1 MTSSESEGRKKRHR
15 QRRQGLQRQRSEEIE
30 TIDLADVPSIANSNN
45 SQFIVIPTPVEESES
60 SDTSPLLEII
70 KRKKRKEWAKV
81 VAPVDGRAIDRKTE
95 SVLTQLSKLFSK
107 IPSPIG
113 FLLDFIERKYNTT
126 DLPRNIDRFVFT
138 NILDRNGYTIRSY
151 FQFVVWLFYLNI
163 FTFILC
169 FTCIIMP
176 TLIYPKPTD
185 FSIYAMDQYYQINN
199 ISKSNES
206 LGQCTLNDPR
216 CIILNTPLLS
226 QKNESNDTCLNDSFT
241 AGSCCSLHAEAF
253 FVNSSS
259 EGESD
264 WRKFLSDLIDGTGF
278 FTLNRMY
285 IGYYRNLTKSGG
297 ENSYFQTY
305 NMGLAVFL
313 TIFACLLITGIII
326 IRKYGDG
333 MKTSY
338 VQSETFQNNIFQ
350 YVFAR
355 WDYSINNKIVV
366 SRHEQRFKTEIKNI
380 LLECNDK
387 VNFKFDR
394 AVDKIWFQIQR
405 IGLWIITL
413 IMFAGAVAAIYFTN
427 RFAFQERAKKEINNG
442 ASQTNRLVEMAIEY
456 LPSAVVSVINLVSQ
470 LIFAFMKDFKLYT
483 RTTSVRHYLTRVIL
497 MRLVLLFT
505 FVFIIILQ
513 ITCNTNEC
521 GMQSELVGCDEI
533 KGQETF
539 IHCWETLIGQVIYRL
554 VITDTVVML
563 VIHLVVDPLRSLLT
577 CCCASKTGVMKNED
591 EATIDTTQEPPTR
604 CFLCQSMEFELED
617 YVLDLTYTQALCWHG
632 LLFCPFLP
640 LVAAFKN
647 VVIFIVKLLSLA
659 LFRKRSG
666 LELSPARACHMFTS
680 VLLFSFV
687 WALLPVSFL
696 ATSLRPSRGCGP
708 FRLYSHEPD
717 FYIYYSIRNIITQIK
732 NEVLTN
738 IILKISS
745 AVVIIPL
752 VLILILLSCILS
764 IRRNSYRAASIEL
777 YKLLHSSHKTHQLA
791 VKTTLTTTTEL

>member
-113 FLLDFIERKYNTT
+113 FLLDFIEH
-126 DLPRNIDRFVFT
+126 
-138 NILDRNGYTIRSY
+138 RNGYTIRSY

-577 CCCASKTGVMKNED
+577 CCCASKTGDMKNED

>member
-1 MTSSESEGRKKRHR
+1 MSSIESEERKKRHR
-15 QRRQGLQRQRSEEIE
+15 QRRQARQRQRSEEIE
-30 TIDLADVPSIANSNN
+30 TIDLADVPSTNNSSI
-45 SQFIVIPTPVEESES
+45 SQFIVTSTSVEEESEN
-60 SDTSPLLEII
+60 SDKSPLLKII

-81 VAPVDGRAIDRKTE
+81 VAPVDEGEIDRKTE
-95 SVLTQLSKLFSK
+95 SVLTQLSKWFSR
-107 IPSPIG
+107 IPSPIE
-113 FLLDFIERKYNTT
+113 FLLNFIEH
-126 DLPRNIDRFVFT
+126 
-138 NILDRNGYTIRSY
+138 RNGYTIRSY

-176 TLIYPKPTD
+176 TLIYPKSTD

-199 ISKSNES
+199 ISKTNES

-216 CIILNTPLLS
+216 CKILNQPFLS
-226 QKNESNDTCLNDSFT
+226 QKNESIDTCLNDSFT
-241 AGSCCSLHAEAF
+241 ASSCCSLHTEVF
-253 FVNSSS
+253 FVNSSR
-259 EGESD
+259 E
-264 WRKFLSDLIDGTGF
+264 
-278 FTLNRMY
+278 
-285 IGYYRNLTKSGG
+285 
-297 ENSYFQTY
+297 
-305 NMGLAVFL
+305 
-313 TIFACLLITGIII
+313 GIII

-355 WDYSINNKIVV
+355 WDYGINKKIAV

-387 VNFKFDR
+387 VNFNFDR
-394 AVDKIWFQIQR
+394 AIDKIWFQIQR

-413 IMFAGAVAAIYFTN
+413 IIFAGAVAAIYFTN
-427 RFAFQERAKKEINNG
+427 RFAFQERAKKEMGND
-442 ASQTNRLVEMAIEY
+442 ASQTNRLAEMAIEY
-456 LPSAVVSVINLVSQ
+456 LPSAVVSVINVVSQ
-470 LIFAFMKDFKLYT
+470 LIFAFMRDFKLYT
-483 RTTSVRHYLTRVIL
+483 RTASVRHYLIRVIL
-497 MRLVLLFT
+497 MRLILLFT

-513 ITCNTNEC
+513 ITCNSNEC
-521 GMQSELVGCDEI
+521 GIQSKLIGCAEI
-533 KGQETF
+533 PEQATF

-563 VIHLVVDPLRSLLT
+563 VIHILVDPLRSLFT
-577 CCCASKTGVMKNED
+577 CYCASKTGIMKDED
-591 EATIDTTQEPPTR
+591 EETLDTTQAPPTP
-604 CFLCQSMEFELED
+604 CFLFQPLEFELQD

-640 LVAAFKN
+640 LVAALKN
-647 VVIFIVKLLSLA
+647 VVIFFIKLLSLT

-666 LELSPARACHMFTS
+666 LELSPARTCHMFTS

-717 FYIYYSIRNIITQIK
+717 FYIYYSIRNIITQIN

-764 IRRNSYRAASIEL
+764 IRRNSYRAASVEL
-777 YKLLHSSHKTHQLA
+777 YKLLHSSHKKHQLA
-791 VKTTLTTTTEL
+791 VKTRFTTTTEL

>member
-1 MTSSESEGRKKRHR
+1 MSSIESEERKKRHR
-15 QRRQGLQRQRSEEIE
+15 QRRQARQRQRSEEIE
-30 TIDLADVPSIANSNN
+30 TIDLADVPSTNNSSI
-45 SQFIVIPTPVEESES
+45 SQFIVTSTSVEEESEN
-60 SDTSPLLEII
+60 SDKSPLLKII

-81 VAPVDGRAIDRKTE
+81 VAPVDEGEIDRKTE
-95 SVLTQLSKLFSK
+95 SVLTQLSKWFSR
-107 IPSPIG
+107 IPSPIE
-113 FLLDFIERKYNTT
+113 FLLNFIEH
-126 DLPRNIDRFVFT
+126 
-138 NILDRNGYTIRSY
+138 RNGYTIRSY

-176 TLIYPKPTD
+176 TLIYPKSTD

-199 ISKSNES
+199 ISKTNES

-216 CIILNTPLLS
+216 CKILNQPFLS
-226 QKNESNDTCLNDSFT
+226 QKNESIDTCLNDSFT
-241 AGSCCSLHAEAF
+241 ASSCCSLHTEVF
-253 FVNSSS
+253 FVNSSR

-264 WRKFLSDLIDGTGF
+264 WKKFLSDLIDGTGF

-285 IGYYRNLTKSGG
+285 IGYYRNLTESDG

-313 TIFACLLITGIII
+313 TIFTCLLITGIII

-355 WDYSINNKIVV
+355 WDYGINKKIAV

-387 VNFKFDR
+387 VNFNFDR
-394 AVDKIWFQIQR
+394 AIDKIWFQIQR

-413 IMFAGAVAAIYFTN
+413 IIFAGAVAAIYFTN
-427 RFAFQERAKKEINNG
+427 RFAFQERAKKEMGND
-442 ASQTNRLVEMAIEY
+442 ASQTNRLAEMAIEY
-456 LPSAVVSVINLVSQ
+456 LPSAVVSVINVVSQ
-470 LIFAFMKDFKLYT
+470 LIFAFMRDFKLYT
-483 RTTSVRHYLTRVIL
+483 RTASVRHYLIRVIL
-497 MRLVLLFT
+497 MRLILLFT

-513 ITCNTNEC
+513 ITCNSNEC
-521 GMQSELVGCDEI
+521 GIQSKLIGCAEI
-533 KGQETF
+533 PEQATF

-563 VIHLVVDPLRSLLT
+563 VIHILVDPLRSLT
-577 CCCASKTGVMKNED
+577 
-591 EATIDTTQEPPTR
+591 
-604 CFLCQSMEFELED
+604 
-617 YVLDLTYTQALCWHG
+617 
-632 LLFCPFLP
+632 
-640 LVAAFKN
+640 
-647 VVIFIVKLLSLA
+647 

-666 LELSPARACHMFTS
+666 LELSPARTCHMFTS

-717 FYIYYSIRNIITQIK
+717 FYIYYSIRNIITQIN

-764 IRRNSYRAASIEL
+764 IRRNSYRAASVEL
-777 YKLLHSSHKTHQLA
+777 YKLLHSSHKKHQLA
-791 VKTTLTTTTEL
+791 VKTRFTTTTEL

>member
-113 FLLDFIERKYNTT
+113 FLLDFIEH
-126 DLPRNIDRFVFT
+126 
-138 NILDRNGYTIRSY
+138 RNGYTIRSY

>member
-113 FLLDFIERKYNTT
+113 FLLDFIEH
-126 DLPRNIDRFVFT
+126 
-138 NILDRNGYTIRSY
+138 RNGYTIRSY

-752 VLILILLSCILS
+752 VLILMYS
-764 IRRNSYRAASIEL
+764 IVMYSE
-777 YKLLHSSHKTHQLA
+777 HPT
-791 VKTTLTTTTEL
+791 

>member
-1 MTSSESEGRKKRHR
+1 MSSIESEERKKRHR
-15 QRRQGLQRQRSEEIE
+15 QRRQARQRQRSEEIE
-30 TIDLADVPSIANSNN
+30 TIDLADVPSTNNSSI
-45 SQFIVIPTPVEESES
+45 SQFIVTSTSVEEESEN
-60 SDTSPLLEII
+60 SDKSPLLKII

-81 VAPVDGRAIDRKTE
+81 VAPVDDGEIDRKTE
-95 SVLTQLSKLFSK
+95 SVLTQLSKWFSR
-107 IPSPIG
+107 IPSPIE
-113 FLLDFIERKYNTT
+113 FLLNFIEH
-126 DLPRNIDRFVFT
+126 
-138 NILDRNGYTIRSY
+138 RNGYTIRSY

-176 TLIYPKPTD
+176 TLIYPKSTD

-199 ISKSNES
+199 ISKTNES

-216 CIILNTPLLS
+216 CKILNQPFLS
-226 QKNESNDTCLNDSFT
+226 QKNESIDTCLNDSFT
-241 AGSCCSLHAEAF
+241 ASSCCSLHTEVF
-253 FVNSSS
+253 FVNSSR

-264 WRKFLSDLIDGTGF
+264 WKKFLSDLIDGTGF

-285 IGYYRNLTKSGG
+285 IGYYRNLTESDG

-313 TIFACLLITGIII
+313 TIFTCLLITGIII

-355 WDYSINNKIVV
+355 WDYGINKKIAV

-387 VNFKFDR
+387 VNFNFDR
-394 AVDKIWFQIQR
+394 AIDKIWFQIQR

-413 IMFAGAVAAIYFTN
+413 IIFAGAVAAIYFTN
-427 RFAFQERAKKEINNG
+427 RFAFQERAKKEMGND
-442 ASQTNRLVEMAIEY
+442 ASQTNRLAEMAIEY
-456 LPSAVVSVINLVSQ
+456 LPSAVVSVINVVSQ
-470 LIFAFMKDFKLYT
+470 LIFAFMRDFKLYT
-483 RTTSVRHYLTRVIL
+483 RTASVRHYLIRVIL
-497 MRLVLLFT
+497 MRLILLFT

-513 ITCNTNEC
+513 ITCNSNEC
-521 GMQSELVGCDEI
+521 GIQSKLIGCAEI
-533 KGQETF
+533 PEQATF

-563 VIHLVVDPLRSLLT
+563 VIHILVDPLRSLFT
-577 CCCASKTGVMKNED
+577 CYCASKTGIMKDED
-591 EATIDTTQEPPTR
+591 EETLDTTQAPPTP
-604 CFLCQSMEFELED
+604 CFLFQPLEFELQD

-640 LVAAFKN
+640 LVAALKN
-647 VVIFIVKLLSLA
+647 VVIFFVKLLSLT

-666 LELSPARACHMFTS
+666 LELSPARTCHMFTS

-717 FYIYYSIRNIITQIK
+717 FYIYYSIRNIITQIN

-764 IRRNSYRAASIEL
+764 IRRNSYRAASVEL
-777 YKLLHSSHKTHQLA
+777 YKLLHSSHKKHQLA
-791 VKTTLTTTTEL
+791 VKTRFTTTTEL